1 MKDQKFKLT
10 EDPIPYLVIKMAVPV
25 SIGFFFHT
33 MFNVV
38 DTYFAS
44 KISSVAVA
52 AITITFPI
60 FFMIIAISSGTRQ
73 GVTVLIANAEG
84 ANNKVLAKKYLVQT
98 VSFSIIAAGVI
109 MLIGLFS
116 APYLFKLMHA
126 KGDYF
131 NFAIQYTNILLYGC
145 LFIILDST
153 PTAGL
158 NAVGDT
164 KTYSRVFIIGF
175 FVNLILDP
183 LFIYGYGPIPSM
195 GVKGIAYATIAAEF
209 IATVYVFYRIKKM
222 TEFFDNITIWDFF
235 PKLQYQ
241 LDILKQA
248 FPASLNMFCVSAGF
262 FVITFFASFFP
273 SPDTSNISIA
283 SYGIAIRIEQI
294 ILLPAI
300 GLNFACL
307 SLTGQNFGA
316 HKYHRIREGYLLC
329 LKYGLILMLCGSLL
343 LYFGAGYFM
352 RIFTDDMQ
360 VIIIGQHYLK
370 IAALFAPIIP
380 VINISIALMQGV
392 KKPNYTVFISLFKE
406 VVGAVI
412 IFWLICFY
420 LNYKLEGL
428 WVGILIVNYLSV
440 IIFLFIVNYKMKS
453 IGLEIFKRQLKQN

>member
-10 EDPIPYLVIKMAVPV
+10 EDPIPYLVIKMALPV

-44 KISSVAVA
+44 KINSVAVA
-52 AITITFPI
+52 AITISFPI

-73 GVTVLIANAEG
+73 GATALIANAEG
-84 ANNKVLAKKYLVQT
+84 SNNKALAKKYLIQT
-98 VSFSIIAAGVI
+98 VSFSIIAAVVI

-126 KGDYF
+126 TGDYF
-131 NFAIQYTNILLYGC
+131 NFAIQYTSILLYGC

-153 PTAGL
+153 PTSGL

-195 GVKGIAYATIAAEF
+195 GIKGIAYATIAAEF

-222 TEFFDNITIWDFF
+222 TEFFDNITVWDFF
-235 PKLQYQ
+235 PKIQYQ
-241 LDILKQA
+241 LDLLRQA
-248 FPASLNMFCVSAGF
+248 LPASLNMFCVSAGF

-316 HKYHRIREGYLLC
+316 LKYHRIREGYLVC

-343 LYFGAGYFM
+343 LYFGGGYFM
-352 RIFTDDMQ
+352 QIFTEDIN
-360 VIIIGQHYLK
+360 VINIGQHYLK

-380 VINISIALMQGV
+380 IINISIALMQGI
-392 KKPNYTVFISLFKE
+392 KQPNYTVFISSFKE
-406 VVGAVI
+406 IIGAVI

-440 IIFLFIVNYKMKS
+440 IIFLFIVNHKMKS
-453 IGLEIFKRQLKQN
+453 IGLKIFKRRLT

>member
-10 EDPIPYLVIKMAVPV
+10 EDPIPYLVIKMALPV

-44 KISSVAVA
+44 KINSVAVA
-52 AITITFPI
+52 AITISFPI

-73 GVTVLIANAEG
+73 GATALIANAEG
-84 ANNKVLAKKYLVQT
+84 SNNKALAKKYLIQT
-98 VSFSIIAAGVI
+98 VSFSIIAAVVI

-126 KGDYF
+126 TGDYF
-131 NFAIQYTNILLYGC
+131 NFAIQYTSILLYGC

-153 PTAGL
+153 PTSGL

-183 LFIYGYGPIPSM
+183 LFIYGYGPIPPM

-222 TEFFDNITIWDFF
+222 TEFFDNITVWDFF
-235 PKLQYQ
+235 PKIQYQ
-241 LDILKQA
+241 LDLLRQA
-248 FPASLNMFCVSAGF
+248 LPASLNMFCVSAGF

-316 HKYHRIREGYLLC
+316 LKYHRIREGYLVC
-329 LKYGLILMLCGSLL
+329 LKYGLILMLCGSFL
-343 LYFGAGYFM
+343 LYFGGGYFM
-352 RIFTDDMQ
+352 QIFTEDIN
-360 VIIIGQHYLK
+360 VINIGQHYLK

-380 VINISIALMQGV
+380 IINISIALMQGI
-392 KKPNYTVFISLFKE
+392 KQPNYTVFISSFKE
-406 VVGAVI
+406 IIGAVI

-440 IIFLFIVNYKMKS
+440 IIFLFIVNHKMKS
-453 IGLEIFKRQLKQN
+453 IGLKIFKRRLT

>member
-10 EDPIPYLVIKMAVPV
+10 EDPIPYLVIKMALPV

-44 KISSVAVA
+44 KINSVAVA
-52 AITITFPI
+52 AITISFPI

-73 GVTVLIANAEG
+73 GATALIANAEG
-84 ANNKVLAKKYLVQT
+84 SNNKALAKKYLIQT
-98 VSFSIIAAGVI
+98 VSFSIIAAVVI

-126 KGDYF
+126 TGDYF
-131 NFAIQYTNILLYGC
+131 NFAIQYTSILLYGC

-153 PTAGL
+153 PTSGL

-183 LFIYGYGPIPSM
+183 LFIYGYGPIPPM

-222 TEFFDNITIWDFF
+222 TEFFDNITVWDFF
-235 PKLQYQ
+235 PKIQYQ
-241 LDILKQA
+241 LDLLRQA
-248 FPASLNMFCVSAGF
+248 LPASLNMFCVSAGF

-316 HKYHRIREGYLLC
+316 LKYHRILEGYLVC
-329 LKYGLILMLCGSLL
+329 LKYGLILMLCGSFL
-343 LYFGAGYFM
+343 LYFGGGYFM
-352 RIFTDDMQ
+352 QIFTEDIN
-360 VIIIGQHYLK
+360 VINIGQHYLK
-370 IAALFAPIIP
+370 IAALYAPIIP
-380 VINISIALMQGV
+380 IINISIALMQGI
-392 KKPNYTVFISLFKE
+392 KQPNYTVFISSFKE
-406 VVGAVI
+406 IIGAVI

-440 IIFLFIVNYKMKS
+440 IIFLFIVNHKMKS
-453 IGLEIFKRQLKQN
+453 IGLKIFKRRLT

>member
-10 EDPIPYLVIKMAVPV
+10 EDPIPYLVIKMALPV

-44 KISSVAVA
+44 KINSVAVA
-52 AITITFPI
+52 AITISFPI

-73 GVTVLIANAEG
+73 GATALIANAEG
-84 ANNKVLAKKYLVQT
+84 SNNKALAKKYLIQT
-98 VSFSIIAAGVI
+98 VSFSIIAAVVI

-126 KGDYF
+126 TGDYF
-131 NFAIQYTNILLYGC
+131 NFAIQYTSILLYGC

-153 PTAGL
+153 PTSGL

-175 FVNLILDP
+175 FVNLILDQ
-183 LFIYGYGPIPSM
+183 LFIYGYGPIPPM
-195 GVKGIAYATIAAEF
+195 GGKGIAYATIAAEF

-222 TEFFDNITIWDFF
+222 TEFFDNITVWDFF
-235 PKLQYQ
+235 PKIQYQ
-241 LDILKQA
+241 LDLLRQA
-248 FPASLNMFCVSAGF
+248 LPASLNMFCVSAGF

-316 HKYHRIREGYLLC
+316 LKYHRILEGYLVC

-343 LYFGAGYFM
+343 LYFGGGYFM
-352 RIFTDDMQ
+352 QIFTEDIN
-360 VIIIGQHYLK
+360 VINIGQHYLK
-370 IAALFAPIIP
+370 IAALYAPIIP
-380 VINISIALMQGV
+380 IINISIALMQGI
-392 KKPNYTVFISLFKE
+392 KQPNYTVFISSFKE
-406 VVGAVI
+406 IIGAVI

-440 IIFLFIVNYKMKS
+440 IIFLFIVNHKMKS
-453 IGLEIFKRQLKQN
+453 IGLKIFKRRLT

>member
-10 EDPIPYLVIKMAVPV
+10 EDPIPYLVIKMALPV

-44 KISSVAVA
+44 KINSVAVA
-52 AITITFPI
+52 AITISFPI

-73 GVTVLIANAEG
+73 GATALIANAEG
-84 ANNKVLAKKYLVQT
+84 SNNKALAKKYLIQT
-98 VSFSIIAAGVI
+98 VSFSIIAAVVI

-126 KGDYF
+126 TGDYF
-131 NFAIQYTNILLYGC
+131 NFAIQYTCILLYGC

-153 PTAGL
+153 PTSGL

-183 LFIYGYGPIPSM
+183 LFIYGYGPIPPM

-222 TEFFDNITIWDFF
+222 TEFFDNITVWDFF
-235 PKLQYQ
+235 PKIQYQ
-241 LDILKQA
+241 LDLLRQA
-248 FPASLNMFCVSAGF
+248 LPASLNMFCVSAGF

-316 HKYHRIREGYLLC
+316 LKYHRILEGYLVC

-343 LYFGAGYFM
+343 LYFGGGYFM
-352 RIFTDDMQ
+352 QIFTEDIN
-360 VIIIGQHYLK
+360 VINIGQHYLK

-380 VINISIALMQGV
+380 IINISIALMQGI
-392 KKPNYTVFISLFKE
+392 KQPNYTVFISSFKE
-406 VVGAVI
+406 IIGAVI

-440 IIFLFIVNYKMKS
+440 IIFLFIVNHKMKS
-453 IGLEIFKRQLKQN
+453 IGLKIFKRRLT

>member
-10 EDPIPYLVIKMAVPV
+10 EDPIPYLVIKMALPV

-44 KISSVAVA
+44 KINSVAVA
-52 AITITFPI
+52 AITISFPI

-73 GVTVLIANAEG
+73 GATALIANAEG
-84 ANNKVLAKKYLVQT
+84 SNNKALAKKYLIQT
-98 VSFSIIAAGVI
+98 VSFSIIAAVVI

-126 KGDYF
+126 TGDYF
-131 NFAIQYTNILLYGC
+131 NFAIQYTSILLYGC

-153 PTAGL
+153 PTSGL

-183 LFIYGYGPIPSM
+183 LFIYGYGPIPPM

-222 TEFFDNITIWDFF
+222 TEFFDNITVWDFF
-235 PKLQYQ
+235 PKIQYQ
-241 LDILKQA
+241 LDLLRQA
-248 FPASLNMFCVSAGF
+248 LPASLNMFCVSAGF

-316 HKYHRIREGYLLC
+316 LKYHRILEGYLVC

-343 LYFGAGYFM
+343 LYFWGGYFM
-352 RIFTDDMQ
+352 QIFTEDIN
-360 VIIIGQHYLK
+360 VINIGQHYLK

-380 VINISIALMQGV
+380 IINISIALMQGI
-392 KKPNYTVFISLFKE
+392 KQPNYTVFISSFKE
-406 VVGAVI
+406 IIGAVI

-440 IIFLFIVNYKMKS
+440 IIFLFIVNHKMKS
-453 IGLEIFKRQLKQN
+453 IGLKIFKRRLT

>member
-44 KISSVAVA
+44 KINSVAVA

-73 GVTVLIANAEG
+73 GATALIANAEG
-84 ANNKVLAKKYLVQT
+84 ANNKVLAKKYLLQT
-98 VSFSIIAAGVI
+98 VSFSIIAAVII

-241 LDILKQA
+241 LDLLKQA

-316 HKYHRIREGYLLC
+316 HKYHRIQEGYLVC

-343 LYFGAGYFM
+343 LYFGGGYFM

-360 VIIIGQHYLK
+360 VINIGQHYLQ
-370 IAALFAPIIP
+370 IAALFAPVIP

-392 KKPNYTVFISLFKE
+392 KKPNYTVFISSFKE
-406 VVGAVI
+406 IIGAVI
-412 IFWLICFY
+412 IFWVLCFY
-420 LNYKLEGL
+420 FNYKLEGL
-428 WVGILIVNYLSV
+428 WIGILIVNYLSV
-440 IIFLFIVNYKMKS
+440 IIFLFIVNYKIKS
-453 IGLEIFKRQLKQN
+453 LGIEIFKRKLT

>member
-44 KISSVAVA
+44 KINSIAVA

-73 GVTVLIANAEG
+73 GATALIANAEG
-84 ANNKVLAKKYLVQT
+84 SNNKILAKKYLLQT
-98 VSFSIIAAGVI
+98 VSFSIFAAIII
-109 MLIGLFS
+109 MMIGLFS
-116 APYLFKLMHA
+116 APHLFKLMHA
-126 KGDYF
+126 SGDYF

-248 FPASLNMFCVSAGF
+248 LPASLNMFCVSAGF

-316 HKYHRIREGYLLC
+316 HKYHRIREGYLIC

-343 LYFGAGYFM
+343 LYIGAGYFM

-428 WVGILIVNYLSV
+428 WIGILIVNYLSV

-453 IGLEIFKRQLKQN
+453 IGLEIFKR